1 LRPQIAF
8 SILDVL
14 DPKPGRVILS
24 NGTELRGFGIAR
36 KLTCAAPV
44 IAAVATL
51 GSELERQ
58 IQGATQEQ
66 PTFALS
72 LDGFGTAAMRSLTT
86 GHFFAQ
92 KAGGPLA
99 TTAPLYPGIRGWEL
113 APAQTQLFSLAGRCI
128 GHRRNSQFVVPHDSH
143 QIGRDGHRSWH
154 ETAARRAA
162 VRRTRCIIYLQ
173 PQTTEFLKAL

>member
-1 LRPQIAF
+1 MCGSDSRVWSPWPVEGTPWLRPQIAF

-14 DPKPGRVILS
+14 EPKPGCVVLS

-36 KLTCAAPV
+36 KLTGAASV

-51 GSELERQ
+51 GSELERH

-72 LDGFGTAAMRSLTT
+72 LDGFGTAAIRALTT
-86 GHFFAQ
+86 ALRHFFAQ
-92 KAGGPLA
+92 KAGAPLA

-113 APAQTQLFSLAGRCI
+113 APAQTQLFSLVDASAI
-128 GHRRNSQFVVPHDSH
+128 GVTLNSSFLMIPTKSVSMV
-143 QIGRDGHRSWH
+143 IGVG
-154 ETAARRAA
+154 TK
-162 VRRTRCIIYLQ
+162 L
-173 PQTTEFLKAL
+173 